1 MLPVAGVTE
10 PAVYSSGVIA
20 LPPGTGLGTW
30 SFELQLTGA
39 TNFSGLTKN
48 SLGDVLLLVNYQV
61 T

>member
-1 MLPVAGVTE
+1 VTE